1 MKKPYFGEIGF
12 HDCGW
17 FPPLLMLSR
26 ALASPT
32 RYGNCAEQLKQASPM
47 KQPYFGEIGFH
58 DCGLVCGLVD
68 VVLGMETVRLNG
80 SSRQAP

>member
-1 MKKPYFGEIGF
+1 MKKPYFGEIGL

-32 RYGNCAEQLKQASPM
+32 RHGNCAEQLKQASPM
-47 KQPYFGEIGFH
+47 KQPYFCEIGFH
-58 DCGLVCGLVD
+58 DCGLVCSLVD
-68 VVLGMETVRLNG
+68 VVSGP
-80 SSRQAP
+80 SQPK